1 MTLAARNAVAAGPA
15 DDALVSVERL
25 SITYRTGHGT
35 TAAVTDVSFAVTR
48 GEIFGLVGETG
59 CGKSTVLR
67 SIIGLLG
74 AGATVTSGNIRV
86 AGQEVVGAKGSALRD
101 LRRRRI
107 AMVFQDPL
115 RALNPVL
122 RIEEQIGEA
131 LRYQGRGDAGDVR
144 KRVLDTMDIVGIPDA
159 ERRLT
164 AYPHEL
170 SGGLQQR
177 VVIAAAIIRSP
188 EVLLADEPTTA
199 LDVTIQDQILTML
212 RELCRERGMSMILV
226 SHDMGVV
233 AETCQ
238 RIGVMYAGR
247 LVEVGSVGFVLS
259 SPAHP
264 YTAGLLASIPR
275 MDGTLGRLRVIPGNL
290 PDLTLP
296 IRGCPFAPRCDYAV
310 QACSETEPV
319 LRMAR
324 MGQETACMR
333 HTEIAADLRR
343 VTT

>member
-1 MTLAARNAVAAGPA
+1 MTQATLAAAPVAPA
-15 DDALVSVERL
+15 DDAVISVEHL
-25 SITYRTGHGT
+25 SISYRSGHGT
-35 TAAVTDVSFAVTR
+35 TAAVSDVSFAVAR

-67 SIIGLLG
+67 SIIGLLA
-74 AGATVTSGNIRV
+74 AGASVTAGGIRV
-86 AGQEVVGAKGSALRD
+86 SGRQVVGASGSALRD
-101 LRRRRI
+101 LRRHHI
-107 AMVFQDPL
+107 AMIFQDPL

-122 RIEEQIGEA
+122 TIEEQIGESVRSRRQA
-131 LRYQGRGDAGDVR
+131 DGDLR
-144 KRVLDTMDIVGIPDA
+144 KRVLETMDSVGIPDA
-159 ERRLT
+159 ARRLR

-177 VVIAAAIIRSP
+177 VVIAAAIIRGP

-212 RELCRERGMSMILV
+212 GLLCQERGMSMVLV

-247 LVEVGSVGFVLS
+247 LIETGTVGRVLS
-259 SPAHP
+259 APSHP

-275 MDGTLGRLRVIPGNL
+275 MDAPQGRLLAIPGSL
-290 PDLTLP
+290 PDLTSP
-296 IRGCPFAPRCDYAV
+296 ISGCPFAPRCSDALDDCTRV
-310 QACSETEPV
+310 EPV
-319 LRMAR
+319 LRSEHPDQA
-324 MGQETACMR
+324 TACWR
-333 HTEIAADLRR
+333 SAEIATQLHGAAR
-343 VTT
+343 

>member
-1 MTLAARNAVAAGPA
+1 VTQAAGSTDLAALTGEAVVAV
-15 DDALVSVERL
+15 DHL
-25 SITYRTGHGT
+25 SIAYRTGHGT
-35 TAAVTDVSFAVTR
+35 IAAVSDISFEVGR

-74 AGATVTSGNIRV
+74 SNARVTAGSIRV
-86 AGQEVVGAKGSALRD
+86 TDQEVVGAGESALRH
-101 LRRRRI
+101 LRRHRI

-131 LRYQGRGDAGDVR
+131 LRHRRRGDVGDIR
-144 KRVLDTMDIVGIPDA
+144 KRVLETMDIVGIPDA
-159 ERRLT
+159 ARRLT

-247 LVEVGSVGFVLS
+247 LVEIGGVARILS
-259 SPAHP
+259 SPVHP

-275 MDGTLGRLRVIPGNL
+275 IEVPLGRLPVIPGSL
-290 PDLTLP
+290 PDLTRP
-296 IRGCPFAPRCDYAV
+296 IDGCPFAPRCGYATEP
-310 QACSETEPV
+310 CSVTEPV
-319 LRMAR
+319 LRSHR
-324 MGQETACMR
+324 IDQETACMR
-333 HTEIAADLRR
+333 HLEIAAQLHQ
-343 VTT
+343 VVS